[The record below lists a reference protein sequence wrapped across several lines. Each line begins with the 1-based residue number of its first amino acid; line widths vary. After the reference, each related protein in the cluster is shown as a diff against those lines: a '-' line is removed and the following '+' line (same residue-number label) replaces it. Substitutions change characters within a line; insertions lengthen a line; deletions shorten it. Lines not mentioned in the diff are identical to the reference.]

1 MIPPVRAR
9 GDHPRV
15 CGEHCG
21 EHSAS
26 FGVLGSSPRMRG
38 THSRCRRAA
47 NVTGIIPAY
56 AGNTRPSSSRP
67 VPGRD
72 HPRVCGE
79 HHCKKRIDQGQTGS
93 SPRMRG
99 TPTRASYCSR
109 PAGIIPAYAGN
120 TPAACWKSWQ
130 AWDHPRVC
138 GEHDGADRT
147 LSVSTGSSPRMRG
160 TQVFCDDL
168 STRLGIIP
176 AYAGNTLK
184 CATMYTWVRDHPRVC
199 GEHAHRNDNGTNDM
213 GSSPRM
219 RGTHPDIFVCADT
232 KGIIPAYAG
241 NTEPPTASQP
251 LNRDHPR
258 VCGEHPSIN
267 GVHPLSG
274 GSSPRMRGTLTSG
287 CDVSIRI
294 GIIPAYAGNTARC
307 SRMSLGSR
315 DHPRVCG
322 EHEDTRL

>member
-1 MIPPVRAR
+1 MP
-9 GDHPRV
+9 
-15 CGEHCG
+15 
-21 EHSAS
+21 
-26 FGVLGSSPRMRG
+26 
-38 THSRCRRAA
+38 
-47 NVTGIIPAY
+47 
-56 AGNTRPSSSRP
+56 
-67 VPGRD
+67 
-72 HPRVCGE
+72 
-79 HHCKKRIDQGQTGS
+79 
-93 SPRMRG
+93 
-99 TPTRASYCSR
+99 
-109 PAGIIPAYAGN
+109 
-120 TPAACWKSWQ
+120 
-130 AWDHPRVC
+130 
-138 GEHDGADRT
+138 
-147 LSVSTGSSPRMRG
+147 TGSSPRMRG

-322 EHEDTRL
+322 EHICGNVNRGCLWGSSPRMRGTRTRLLEYVRTLGIIPAYAGNTRFGASK